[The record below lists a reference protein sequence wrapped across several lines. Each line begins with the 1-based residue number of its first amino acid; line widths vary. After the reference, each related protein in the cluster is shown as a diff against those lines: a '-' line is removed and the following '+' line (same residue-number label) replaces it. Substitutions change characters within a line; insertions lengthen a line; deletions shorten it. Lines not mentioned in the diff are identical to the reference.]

1 MSVPAQVKGVTLVLY
16 AFNESRYVAE
26 AVRSMFAQDYA
37 NLEIVLSDDGSTDGT
52 FEIMQRMAA
61 EYDGLHKVLLNR
73 NPTNIGIGS
82 QINAA
87 VAMSHGEL
95 VVLANADDV
104 SRPDRV
110 SRSVAAWQPE
120 GRRCMAVWS
129 SLQQIDESGN
139 RLGRVMDMRVD
150 APDLATGTRN
160 RFSGGG
166 AASLALD
173 RCVFDAFGPLPDNL
187 ILEDSPL
194 FARAMILGPVAYL
207 DEPLVDYRVH
217 GQNISQTSA
226 VADYDTW
233 CERTRRAVLWHKTE
247 GVKAYLQI
255 LRDLHQ
261 KPAAAHDPRD
271 LASAQWVGIEKLLEN
286 AILRDYYSGSVDV
299 PAESIKL
306 RSLLRLVVLL
316 GKCRIKRMF
325 PSIERRNER
334 QHYQRTVAAS
344 KGGN

>member
-1 MSVPAQVKGVTLVLY
+1 MNSERLPLISLVLY
-16 AFNESRYVAE
+16 AFNESKFVAP
-26 AVRSMFAQDYA
+26 AVLSMFAQDYA

-110 SRSVAAWQPE
+110 SRTVKAWQ
-120 GRRCMAVWS
+120 GSAVRQMAVWS

-173 RCVFDAFGPLPDNL
+173 RCVFDAFGPLPANL

-207 DEPLVDYRVH
+207 EEPLVDYRVH
-217 GQNISQTSA
+217 GQNISQTYA

-299 PAESIKL
+299 PGESIKL

-334 QHYQRTVAAS
+334 QHYQRTIAAS